1 MEIKCKVSFTL
12 PEQLID
18 ALDIDEDTPIVASL
32 SGNRVV
38 IEIIDEEDDSDT
50 DRAEDDFYEEDD
62 DCGFDCYCDECEY
75 YCPHCG
81 SCTLD

>member
-32 SGNRVV
+32 SGNRGV
-38 IEIIDEEDDSDT
+38 IEIIDKEDDPDTDCAEDDS
-50 DRAEDDFYEEDD
+50 YEEN
-62 DCGFDCYCDECEY
+62 DCGFDCDCEDCEY
-75 YCPHCG
+75 FCPHCG
-81 SCTLD
+81 SCALD